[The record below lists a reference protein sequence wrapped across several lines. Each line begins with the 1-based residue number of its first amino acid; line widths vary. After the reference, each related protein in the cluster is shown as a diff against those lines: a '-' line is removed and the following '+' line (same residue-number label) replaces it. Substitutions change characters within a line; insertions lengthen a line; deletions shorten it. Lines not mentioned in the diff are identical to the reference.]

1 MGSGFTAGGH
11 KLPGDRGFFGVPQV
25 DALLKT
31 GGFPALAC
39 VLRSF
44 RRSFVLPCPLPLGL
58 EEVWTFLEFAAKG
71 IFERAINSCAE
82 KRLLR
87 SKIKKPES
95 RSDDE
100 HVQCRMARDDH
111 TQPRLRDIDFLMLTG
126 WDVRR
131 ILTRVYRELVPPEA
145 NEPYA
150 SLFRKL
156 ELGDTSASKA
166 ASTTFISLN
175 YDTVLENAL
184 HQANVRWHYKHV
196 PTNVP
201 RNPVGVGVLKP
212 HGSLNWR
219 FEGNDPPV
227 NISTDYSLEPVIC
240 RSHSDNRFVQAM
252 IVPPTQTKQVIA
264 IGETQTSES
273 RQLFSGIWGEA
284 VDALAA
290 ASRVVV
296 IGYSFPTTDLHL
308 QTMFHLAL
316 RKRRY
321 SRYDHVSCCTVA
333 DGREGLVFARAARY
347 LPATND
353 HFNPN
358 GYDGLV
364 AQGLA

>member
-11 KLPGDRGFFGVPQV
+11 KLPGDRGFFGAPQV

-31 GGFPALAC
+31 SGFPTLKG
-39 VLRSF
+39 VLDSF
-44 RRSFVLPCPLPLGL
+44 RSSFDLPPQPLGL
-58 EEVWTFLEFAAKG
+58 EEVWAFLEFAGKE
-71 IFERAINSCAE
+71 IFKTAVDFSTEE
-82 KRLLR
+82 QLLR
-87 SKIKKPES
+87 LKLKRPES
-95 RSDDE
+95 RSEDE
-100 HVQCRMARDDH
+100 HCQWRIAREEH
-111 TQPRLRDIDFLMLTG
+111 TLPQPRDIDFLMLAG

-131 ILTRVYRELVPPEA
+131 ILTRVYCELVPPEA

-150 SLFRKL
+150 SLFRQL

-184 HQANVRWHYKHV
+184 HQANVPWHYMHAR
-196 PTNVP
+196 TTVP

-219 FEGNDPPV
+219 FEGNEPSV
-227 NISTDYSLEPVIC
+227 NISTDYSLEPVPC
-240 RSHSDNRFVQAM
+240 CSHSDNRFEQAM

-264 IGETQTSES
+264 IGETQTPES
-273 RQLFSGIWGEA
+273 RQLFSAIWGEA
-284 VDALAA
+284 IDALAA

-296 IGYSFPTTDLHL
+296 IGYSFPATDLHL

-321 SRYDHVSCCTVA
+321 RRYDHAHCCTVA
-333 DGREGLVFARAARY
+333 DGREGLVFAGAARY
-347 LPATND
+347 LPATNA
-353 HFNPN
+353 HFNSN
-358 GYDGLV
+358 GFDGLV